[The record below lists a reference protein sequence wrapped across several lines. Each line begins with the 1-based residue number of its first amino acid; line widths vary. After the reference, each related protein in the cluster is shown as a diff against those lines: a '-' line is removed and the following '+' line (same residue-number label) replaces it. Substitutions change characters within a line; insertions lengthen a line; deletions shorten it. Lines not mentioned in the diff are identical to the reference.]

1 MDLIFLMSPTLVLV
15 IIKVFKLLNVM
26 LTLAYQKFGLTNF
39 KAHLEHR
46 NWIVGLVINLLLKF
60 SAGIIF

>member
-1 MDLIFLMSPTLVLV
+1 
-15 IIKVFKLLNVM
+15 M